1 MSAAASFAFASAVPR
16 GRGPRVHLTSFSTPQ
31 LRRGGACRRPWSAH
45 LNHRAIQ
52 TDAGVHVHP
61 DAETS
66 TSEDDLREGVTL
78 ELRVAVARPLG
89 ASVIATRD
97 GTPAADFLA
106 SPAALRAVL
115 SGGPEP
121 PTLVA
126 DHPPTWRVKAPGF
139 AGRLFF
145 IGPKVEFF
153 PVNVFRVIFAN
164 APGPS
169 PASSSSSSA
178 TDDSA
183 TPGHARVANVTME
196 LIRGEIEGTPA
207 GVVRWINGAYRA
219 ERTTTVVEVDA
230 EAETVTAS
238 VDLKVR
244 VGVPAPFRMV
254 RREKIERAMRD
265 AFEPAT
271 EAALGTVCEEVV
283 EAWGAWVG
291 ERKGDEPARA

>member
-1 MSAAASFAFASAVPR
+1 MSATASFAFASAVPR
-16 GRGPRVHLTSFSTPQ
+16 GRGPRVHASTPPS
-31 LRRGGACRRPWSAH
+31 RRGGACRRTPSSAH
-45 LNHRAIQ
+45 VNHRAIQ
-52 TDAGVHVHP
+52 TDADVNVHP

-66 TSEDDLREGVTL
+66 TSEDDLREGVTF
-78 ELRVAVARPLG
+78 ELRVAVSRPLG

-153 PVNVFRVIFAN
+153 PVNVFRVTVAN
-164 APGPS
+164 GPGPG

-178 TDDSA
+178 TDDST

-207 GVVRWINGAYRA
+207 GVARWINGAYRA

-230 EAETVTAS
+230 EAGTVTAS
-238 VDLKVR
+238 IDLKVR

-271 EAALGTVCEEVV
+271 EAALGTGCEEVV